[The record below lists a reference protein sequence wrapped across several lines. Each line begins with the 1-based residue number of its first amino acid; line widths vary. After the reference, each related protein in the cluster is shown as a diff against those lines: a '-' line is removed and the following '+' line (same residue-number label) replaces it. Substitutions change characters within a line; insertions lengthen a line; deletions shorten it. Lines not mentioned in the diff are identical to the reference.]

1 MQFSI
6 PTAPTITRVD
16 SVALALL
23 SAASVIEKAK
33 GFGPKSL
40 SAFGRF
46 PPRLLNRRIRPVYLY
61 ALPAII
67 LGQTVVMYTNAHNL
81 PYWLK
86 IAHAILSE
94 SAKFR

>member
-1 MQFSI
+1 
-6 PTAPTITRVD
+6 
-16 SVALALL
+16 
-23 SAASVIEKAK
+23 
-33 GFGPKSL
+33 
-40 SAFGRF
+40 
-46 PPRLLNRRIRPVYLY
+46 LY

-81 PYWLK
+81 PYRLK